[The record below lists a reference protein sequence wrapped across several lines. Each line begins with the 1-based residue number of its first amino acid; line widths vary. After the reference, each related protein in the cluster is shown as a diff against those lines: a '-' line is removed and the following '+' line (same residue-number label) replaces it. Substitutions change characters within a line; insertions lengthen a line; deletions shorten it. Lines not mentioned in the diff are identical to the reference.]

1 MGRKGA
7 STHDIMMS
15 HQTSHKEG
23 GFFKKARKAFPMF
36 PFTEN
41 RMKGGDYGEL
51 IQIEDFRQH
60 ETVEGDALALSTLAN
75 RKLFSDFFTNFV
87 KTCQFLN
94 SLN

>member
-41 RMKGGDYGEL
+41 RMKWDDYGEL

-75 RKLFSDFFTNFV
+75 RK
-87 KTCQFLN
+87 
-94 SLN
+94 